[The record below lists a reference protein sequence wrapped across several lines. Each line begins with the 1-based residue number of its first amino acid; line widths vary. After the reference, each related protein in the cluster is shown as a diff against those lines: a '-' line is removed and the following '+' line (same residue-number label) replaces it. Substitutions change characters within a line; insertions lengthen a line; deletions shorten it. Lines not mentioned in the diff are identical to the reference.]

1 MSMLESLRTALR
13 ALQVHALRSAL
24 TMCGIVIG
32 VAAVITMVAIG
43 GGANARIAAQIRS
56 LGVNL
61 LLVQPGSANQG
72 AVRLGAGSRLSLTE
86 DDAHAIA
93 SHVAGIQVA
102 APTVTGDAHLVHG
115 NLNWSTLIGGV
126 IPDYLIARDWTIARG
141 RAFTLDEVEH
151 AAKVTLLGATTAHKL
166 FEDEEPL
173 GQPVRIGAVPFTVV
187 GVLAEKGQNGAGR
200 DQDDVALIPLST
212 AKLRVLGGRSAANR
226 QAIDF
231 ILVKVAKGDAMAA
244 VEAEIRQLLR
254 QRHHVLPDAEDDFQ
268 LSEPAAVMEAQAATN
283 RSLGLL
289 LASVAAVSLV
299 VGGIGIMNIMLVAVT
314 ERTREIGIRLAVGA
328 RPRNVRNQFLIEAV
342 TLSALGGLAGI
353 LLGTG
358 AASLLG
364 RLLGWAILISP
375 AMLLL
380 AFAFAAAV
388 GVFFGF
394 YPALKASRLDPVEAL
409 RFE

>member
-13 ALQVHALRSAL
+13 ALQEHALRSAL
-24 TMCGIVIG
+24 TIFGIVIG

-43 GGANARIAAQIRS
+43 DGANARIAEQIRS

-61 LLVQPGSANQG
+61 LLVRPGSANQG
-72 AVRLGAGSRLSLTE
+72 AVRLGAGTRLSLTE

-93 SHVAGIQVA
+93 GHVAAIQVA
-102 APTVTGDAHLVHG
+102 APTVTGDAHLVRG

-126 IPDYLIARDWTIARG
+126 VPDYLIARDWTIARG
-141 RAFTLDEVEH
+141 RPFTLGEVDH
-151 AAKVTLLGATTAHKL
+151 AAKVALLGATTAQKL
-166 FEDEEPL
+166 FENQDPL
-173 GQPVRIGAVPFTVV
+173 DQLVRIGAVPFTVI
-187 GVLAEKGQNGAGR
+187 GVLAEKGDNGAGR
-200 DQDDVALIPLST
+200 DQDDVALIPLSA
-212 AKLRVLGGRSAANR
+212 AKLRMLGGRSRADR

-231 ILVKVAKGDAMAA
+231 ILVKVAEGDAMAA
-244 VEAEIRQLLR
+244 VEAEIRRLLR
-254 QRHHVLPDAEDDFQ
+254 QRHHLLPDAEDDFQ
-268 LSEPAAVMEAQAATN
+268 LSEPAAAMEAQAEAS
-283 RSLGLL
+283 RSLSLL
-289 LASVAAVSLV
+289 LAAVAAVSLV

-328 RPRNVRNQFLIEAV
+328 RPRNVRIQFLIEAV
-342 TLSALGGLAGI
+342 TLSALGALAGL
-353 LLGTG
+353 LLGIG
-358 AASLLG
+358 AAGLIG
-364 RLLGWAILISP
+364 KLLGWAILINP

-380 AFAFAAAV
+380 AFGFAAAV